1 MSADDAT
8 TPPPAGAVLPALPT
22 PAERT
27 PPASSAPSSP
37 GVTDVPSPSGE
48 ALPALAPLA
57 FSGQRLDW
65 RDLPR
70 TVRTRIQTLA
80 GAQVTAET
88 SATTGFSPGFAA
100 VLELADGR
108 GVFVKAVSPEQN
120 PESPELARAE
130 VRAAAALPDQV
141 PAPPLLWSD
150 DDGDWVLLGF
160 EVAAG
165 RPPQLP
171 WRPDELELVLRAMD
185 TLAEAEPLP
194 GHALPTTADQLADD
208 FSGWSR
214 IAALPGADLDRLA
227 GWAGE
232 AGAWVREHLDV
243 LVAWESQALAACEG
257 TALVH
262 GDLRADN
269 VLIDHDH
276 DGGRV
281 ALIDWPHAS
290 VGAPWLDLAFML
302 PSVAMQ
308 EGGDPQ
314 RIFWSRPASRGLDP
328 ERLRAAVAGLA
339 GYFAHGAMQP
349 PPVGIPNLRRFQG
362 AQAREA
368 VAWLHALA

>member
-1 MSADDAT
+1 MSHDAT
-8 TPPPAGAVLPALPT
+8 TP
-22 PAERT
+22 
-27 PPASSAPSSP
+27 
-37 GVTDVPSPSGE
+37 
-48 ALPALAPLA
+48 PLA

-70 TVRTRIQTLA
+70 GVRSRIQELA

-130 VRAAAALPDQV
+130 VRAAAALPPHV
-141 PAPPLLWSD
+141 PAPRLLWSG

-160 EVAAG
+160 EVAPG
-165 RPPQLP
+165 RPPLLP
-171 WRPDELELVLRAMD
+171 WRPDELELVLRALD
-185 TLAEAEPLP
+185 TLAEAEPLA
-194 GHALPTTADQLADD
+194 GHELRPTAQMLAGD
-208 FSGWSR
+208 FTGWER
-214 IAALPGADLDRLA
+214 IAARPADDLDRLVA
-227 GWAGE
+227 SAGE
-232 AGAWVREHLDV
+232 AGPWLLAHLDL
-243 LVAWESQALAACEG
+243 LVAWEREALDACAG

-281 ALIDWPHAS
+281 SLIDWPHAGT
-290 VGAPWLDLAFML
+290 GAPWLDLAFML

-308 EGGDPQ
+308 GGGSPQ
-314 RIFWSRPASRGLDP
+314 EIFWSRPVSAGVDP
-328 ERLRAAVAGLA
+328 GRLRAVVAGLT
-339 GYFAHGAMQP
+339 GYFAHSALQP
-349 PPVGIPNLRRFQG
+349 APVGIPNLRRFQG

-368 VAWLHALA
+368 AAWLSALV

>member
-1 MSADDAT
+1 MSHDAT
-8 TPPPAGAVLPALPT
+8 MP
-22 PAERT
+22 
-27 PPASSAPSSP
+27 
-37 GVTDVPSPSGE
+37 
-48 ALPALAPLA
+48 PLA

-70 TVRTRIQTLA
+70 AVRSRIQELA

-120 PESPELARAE
+120 PESPQLARAE
-130 VRAAAALPDQV
+130 VRAAAALPPQV
-141 PAPPLLWSD
+141 PAPALLWSD

-165 RPPQLP
+165 RPPLLP
-171 WRPDELELVLRAMD
+171 WRPDELAVVLRALD

-194 GHALPTTADQLADD
+194 GHELRPTAELLTGD
-208 FSGWSR
+208 FTGWTR
-214 IAALPGADLDRLA
+214 IAALPADELDRLVA
-227 GWAGE
+227 AAGE
-232 AGAWVREHLDV
+232 VGPWLLAHLDL
-243 LVAWESQALAACEG
+243 LVAWERDALAACAG

-308 EGGDPQ
+308 GGGAPQ
-314 RIFWSRPASRGLDP
+314 DLFWSRPASRGVDP
-328 ERLRAAVAGLA
+328 ERLRAAVAGLS
-339 GYFAHGAMQP
+339 GYFAHSALQP
-349 PPVGIPNLRRFQG
+349 APVGIPNLRRFQA
-362 AQAREA
+362 AQARHA
-368 VAWLHALA
+368 VEWLRTLV

>member
-1 MSADDAT
+1 MCPVSADDAT
-8 TPPPAGAVLPALPT
+8 TP
-22 PAERT
+22 
-27 PPASSAPSSP
+27 
-37 GVTDVPSPSGE
+37 
-48 ALPALAPLA
+48 PLA

-70 TVRTRIQTLA
+70 AVRARIAELA

-120 PESPELARAE
+120 PESPDLARAE
-130 VRAAAALPDQV
+130 VRAAAALPAQV
-141 PAPPLLWSD
+141 PAPRLLWSD

-165 RPPQLP
+165 RPPLLP
-171 WRPDELELVLRAMD
+171 WRADELEVVLRALD

-194 GHALPTTADQLADD
+194 GHTLIRTEDQLVDD
-208 FSGWSR
+208 FTGWATL
-214 IAALPGADLDRLA
+214 AALPGAELDRLTA
-227 GWAGE
+227 R
-232 AGAWVREHLDV
+232 AGATGSWVRSHLDE
-243 LVAWESQALAACEG
+243 LVAWERDALTACSG

-281 ALIDWPHAS
+281 ALIDWPHTS

-308 EGGDPQ
+308 GGGTPQ
-314 RIFWSRPASRGLDP
+314 DIFWSRSASRGVEP

-339 GYFAHGAMQP
+339 GYFAHSALQP
-349 PPVGIPNLRRFQG
+349 APLGIPNLRRFQA
-362 AQAREA
+362 AQAQHA
-368 VAWLHALA
+368 TTWLTALA

>member
-1 MSADDAT
+1 VRVSHDAT
-8 TPPPAGAVLPALPT
+8 TP
-22 PAERT
+22 
-27 PPASSAPSSP
+27 
-37 GVTDVPSPSGE
+37 
-48 ALPALAPLA
+48 PLA

-70 TVRTRIQTLA
+70 AVRTRIQELA

-120 PESPELARAE
+120 PESPQLARAE
-130 VRAAAALPDQV
+130 VRAAAALPPQV
-141 PAPPLLWSD
+141 PAPALLWSD

-160 EVAAG
+160 EVAPG
-165 RPPQLP
+165 RPPLLP
-171 WRPDELELVLRAMD
+171 WRADELAVVLRALD
-185 TLAEAEPLP
+185 TLSEAEPLP
-194 GHALPTTADQLADD
+194 GHGLRPTAELLTGD
-208 FSGWSR
+208 FTGWTR
-214 IAALPGADLDRLA
+214 IAALPADELDRLVA
-227 GWAGE
+227 AAGE
-232 AGAWVREHLDV
+232 VGPWLLAHLDL
-243 LVAWESQALAACEG
+243 LVAWERDALAACAG

-308 EGGDPQ
+308 GGGTPQ
-314 RIFWSRPASRGLDP
+314 DLFWSRPVSRGVDA
-328 ERLRAAVAGLA
+328 ERLRAAVAGLS
-339 GYFAHGAMQP
+339 GSFAQAALQP
-349 PPVGIPNLRRFQG
+349 APLGIPNLRRVQA
-362 AQAREA
+362 AQARHA
-368 VAWLHALA
+368 VDWLRALA

>member
-1 MSADDAT
+1 MTAHDAT
-8 TPPPAGAVLPALPT
+8 TP
-22 PAERT
+22 
-27 PPASSAPSSP
+27 
-37 GVTDVPSPSGE
+37 
-48 ALPALAPLA
+48 PLA

-70 TVRTRIQTLA
+70 GVRTRIQELA
-80 GAQVTAET
+80 GSQVTAET

-100 VLELADGR
+100 VLELADGS

-120 PESPELARAE
+120 PESPVLARAE
-130 VRAAAALPDQV
+130 VRAAAALPAGV
-141 PAPPLLWSD
+141 PAPRLLWSG

-165 RPPQLP
+165 RPPLLP
-171 WRPDELELVLRAMD
+171 WEPSELRMVLDALRA
-185 TLAEAEPLP
+185 LADAEPVAGHGLP
-194 GHALPTTADQLADD
+194 QTSDQLAPD
-208 FSGWSR
+208 FCGWR
-214 IAALPGADLDRLA
+214 TIAALPAVELDALTT
-227 GWAGE
+227 WAGE
-232 AGAWVREHLDV
+232 TGTWVRDRLDD
-243 LVAWESQALAACEG
+243 LVAWEGGASAACAG

-276 DGGRV
+276 GRV

-308 EGGDPQ
+308 GGGRPQ
-314 RIFWSRPASRGLDP
+314 DLFWAEPVASGLEP

-339 GYFAHGAMQP
+339 GYFAHGALQP
-349 PPVGIPNLRRFQG
+349 APVGIPNLRRFQR
-362 AQAREA
+362 AQAEQA
-368 VAWLHALA
+368 VAWLRDLA

>member
-1 MSADDAT
+1 MSHDAT
-8 TPPPAGAVLPALPT
+8 TP
-22 PAERT
+22 
-27 PPASSAPSSP
+27 
-37 GVTDVPSPSGE
+37 
-48 ALPALAPLA
+48 PLA

-70 TVRTRIQTLA
+70 AVRSRIQELA

-120 PESPELARAE
+120 PESPQLARAE
-130 VRAAAALPDQV
+130 VRAAAALPPQV
-141 PAPPLLWSD
+141 PAPALLWSD

-165 RPPQLP
+165 RPPLLP
-171 WRPDELELVLRAMD
+171 WRPDELAVVLRALD

-194 GHALPTTADQLADD
+194 GHELRPTAELLTGD
-208 FSGWSR
+208 FTGWTR
-214 IAALPGADLDRLA
+214 IAALPADELDRLVA
-227 GWAGE
+227 AAGE
-232 AGAWVREHLDV
+232 VGPWLLAHLDL
-243 LVAWESQALAACEG
+243 LVAWERDALAACAG

-308 EGGDPQ
+308 GGGAPQ
-314 RIFWSRPASRGLDP
+314 DLFWSRPASRGVDP
-328 ERLRAAVAGLA
+328 ERLRAAVAGLS
-339 GYFAHGAMQP
+339 GYFAHSALQP
-349 PPVGIPNLRRFQG
+349 APVGIPNLRRFQA
-362 AQAREA
+362 AQARHA
-368 VAWLHALA
+368 VEWLRTLV

>member
-1 MSADDAT
+1 MSHDAT
-8 TPPPAGAVLPALPT
+8 TP
-22 PAERT
+22 
-27 PPASSAPSSP
+27 
-37 GVTDVPSPSGE
+37 
-48 ALPALAPLA
+48 PLA

-70 TVRTRIQTLA
+70 AVRSRIQELA

-120 PESPELARAE
+120 PESPQLARAE
-130 VRAAAALPDQV
+130 VRAAAALPPQV
-141 PAPPLLWSD
+141 PAPALLWSD

-165 RPPQLP
+165 RPPLLP
-171 WRPDELELVLRAMD
+171 WRPDELAVVLRALD

-194 GHALPTTADQLADD
+194 GHELRPTAELLTGD
-208 FSGWSR
+208 FTGWTR
-214 IAALPGADLDRLA
+214 IAALPADELDRLVA
-227 GWAGE
+227 AAGE
-232 AGAWVREHLDV
+232 VGPWLLAHLDL
-243 LVAWESQALAACEG
+243 LVAWERDALAACAG
-257 TALVH
+257 TTLVH

-308 EGGDPQ
+308 GGGAPQ
-314 RIFWSRPASRGLDP
+314 DLFWSRPASRGVDP
-328 ERLRAAVAGLA
+328 ERLRAAVAGLS
-339 GYFAHGAMQP
+339 GYFAHSALQP
-349 PPVGIPNLRRFQG
+349 APVGIPNLRRFQA
-362 AQAREA
+362 AQARHA
-368 VAWLHALA
+368 VEWLRTLV

>member
-8 TPPPAGAVLPALPT
+8 TP
-22 PAERT
+22 
-27 PPASSAPSSP
+27 
-37 GVTDVPSPSGE
+37 
-48 ALPALAPLA
+48 PLA

-70 TVRTRIQTLA
+70 SVRTRIQELA

-130 VRAAAALPDQV
+130 VRAAAALPAQV
-141 PAPPLLWSD
+141 PAPRLMWSG

-165 RPPQLP
+165 RPPLLP
-171 WRPDELELVLRAMD
+171 WRADELEVVLWALD
-185 TLAEAEPLP
+185 TLADAEPLP
-194 GHALPTTADQLADD
+194 GHALPRTPDLLADD
-208 FSGWSR
+208 FRGWSR

-232 AGAWVREHLDV
+232 TGGWVREHLDV
-243 LVAWESQALAACEG
+243 LVSWEQDATAACAG
-257 TALVH
+257 SALVH

-308 EGGDPQ
+308 GGGEPQ
-314 RIFWSRPASRGLDP
+314 DLFWSRPASQGVAP

-339 GYFAHGAMQP
+339 GYFAHGALQP
-349 PPVGIPNLRRFQG
+349 APVGIPNLRRFQG
-362 AQAREA
+362 AQAQHA
-368 VAWLHALA
+368 VAWLRTLA